1 VPTAWSYA
9 DGYLSGPSTQVSVSS
24 RYTDGR
30 RHRIVVGTA
39 GIGPTATDD
48 TRYAADTRSIT
59 PRVTVGTK
67 MAVGTALTWHGG
79 SNGVNMCLLRGA
91 YADGQAVGT
100 RSSKFSQK
108 IYTSF
113 FINSKYFNLFIYV
126 LLSSIYTSCTNSYPR
141 SQLHPRCLPPRFL

>member
-9 DGYLSGPSTQVSVSS
+9 DGYLSGLSTQVSVSS

-30 RHRIVVGTA
+30 QHRIVVGTA
-39 GIGPTATDD
+39 GTGPTAADD
-48 TRYAADTRSIT
+48 TRYAADTGSIT

-67 MAVGTALTWHGG
+67 IAVGTALTRHGG

-91 YADGQAVGT
+91 YADSQAIGT

-113 FINSKYFNLFIYV
+113 FINSKYFNLFTYV
-126 LLSSIYTSCTNSYPR
+126 LLSSIYTSCMNSYPPETAAPAL
-141 SQLHPRCLPPRFL
+141 STP